1 MLVVND
7 EYRVIHILENET
19 FILHQQHSLSYSM
32 TSTKVRIEDAQFIVS
47 EVTYSEQ
54 GGGGLPDNHVE
65 IISMSK
71 EGIVVRKRDVIHQP
85 LYILVD
91 DHLRIEQK
99 DTMYYYKD
107 TDEISIGQK
116 KVSIARLLYYKLKV
130 LFNENEVDSI

>member
-1 MLVVND
+1 
-7 EYRVIHILENET
+7 
-19 FILHQQHSLSYSM
+19 M